1 MNRYI
6 YRTMDYPELSH
17 RFYDES
23 VARALEVVGERW
35 TLLILREAFFGV
47 RRFGQ
52 FARNLH
58 IPRPTLSSR
67 LRTLV
72 ENGLLEKVPY
82 ARNPDRYEYRLTISG
97 RDLFTTIVVLMQWG
111 DEHLPHPDGPPI
123 VLRHQPCG
131 HNAEP
136 VLVCAHCR
144 QEITARNVTPE
155 PGPGFRGGQPALAGE
170 PGSKSDTLAGARRG
184 DHGVDGAAHPI

>member
-1 MNRYI
+1 
-6 YRTMDYPELSH
+6 MDYPELSH
-17 RFYDES
+17 RFQGES
-23 VARALEVVGERW
+23 VARTLDIVGERW

-52 FARNLH
+52 LARNLQ

-82 ARNPDRYEYRLTISG
+82 ARDPDRHEYRLTASG
-97 RDLFTTIVVLMQWG
+97 RDLFAAIVVLMQWG
-111 DEHLPHPDGPPI
+111 DQHLTHPNGRPI

-131 HNAEP
+131 HVADP
-136 VLVCAHCR
+136 ILVCAHCR
-144 QEITARNVTPE
+144 EEISAHNVTPE
-155 PGPGFRGGQPALAGE
+155 PGPGFRTEEPALAGL
-170 PGSKSDTLAGARRG
+170 PRSKPRQK
-184 DHGVDGAAHPI
+184 